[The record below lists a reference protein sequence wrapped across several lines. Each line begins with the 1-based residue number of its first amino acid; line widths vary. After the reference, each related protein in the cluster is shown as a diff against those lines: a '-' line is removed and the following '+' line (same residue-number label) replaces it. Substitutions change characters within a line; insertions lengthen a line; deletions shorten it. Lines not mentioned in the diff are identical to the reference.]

1 MCWEVKIHWYT
12 TQSLPPVSSQSSGAV
27 VQTGT
32 YRVLDAMQVGC
43 ALEHLGYLGT
53 PVGIV
58 EQEATELIP
67 QGGVGVSQ
75 GKCTGREERVADHY
89 IRGKS
94 G

>member
-1 MCWEVKIHWYT
+1 MCWEVKIHWYMA
-12 TQSLPPVSSQSSGAV
+12 QSLPPVSSQSSGAV
-27 VQTGT
+27 VQTRT

-43 ALEHLGYLGT
+43 AVEHLGYLET

-58 EQEATELIP
+58 EQEASELIP

-75 GKCTGREERVADHY
+75 GKCTGMEERVADHY
-89 IRGKS
+89 IGGKS